1 MINNLRR
8 ETLYNI
14 FTLTPNIKF
23 RLTEFTQVGDS
34 DCNIG
39 LNYDREKYKEILLDA
54 AETSL
59 WIFGFDRTSLGKS
72 KDKRWWMELRQN
84 RMNDVRAEAGLRC
97 CSQQNK
103 ARIKQ
108 LKLLRTTRLSVL
120 DNTVELSGLI

>member
-1 MINNLRR
+1 MVNNLRR

-23 RLTEFTQVGDS
+23 RLKEFTQVGDS

-84 RMNDVRAEAGLRC
+84 RMNDVRAEAGLR
-97 CSQQNK
+97 
-103 ARIKQ
+103 
-108 LKLLRTTRLSVL
+108 
-120 DNTVELSGLI
+120 

>member
-1 MINNLRR
+1 MVNNLRR

-14 FTLTPNIKF
+14 FTRTPNIKL

-84 RMNDVRAEAGLRC
+84 RMNDVRAEAGLR
-97 CSQQNK
+97 
-103 ARIKQ
+103 
-108 LKLLRTTRLSVL
+108 
-120 DNTVELSGLI
+120 